1 MKGPRVTGWSANGN
15 EGVRV
20 GVSAYRRVGVPAC
33 GRAGVWACRR
43 VGVPACGRAGV
54 WCGRVSVVGR
64 KSRRG
69 QRKPPCWLNR
79 AGFEPLGVRRAG
91 EVGTLSGPSEPREVV
106 RPRRG
111 SNPAR
116 IRIV

>member
-20 GVSAYRRVGVPAC
+20 GVSAY
-33 GRAGVWACRR
+33 RR

-79 AGFEPLGVRRAG
+79 AGFEPFGVRRAVQ
-91 EVGTLSGPSEPREVV
+91 VGPLSGLSEPRGVV
-106 RPRRG
+106 RPRHR

-116 IRIV
+116 IRVV